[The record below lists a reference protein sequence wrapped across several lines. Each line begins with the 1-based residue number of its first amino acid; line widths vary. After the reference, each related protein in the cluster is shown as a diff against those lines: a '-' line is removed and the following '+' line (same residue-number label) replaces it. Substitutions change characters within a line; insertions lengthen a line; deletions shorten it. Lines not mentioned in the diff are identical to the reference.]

1 MNGAD
6 LEAFKAQMR
15 ANMAERRASTAPL
28 AEQRAAFDATVADI
42 PLADGVTVEAL
53 PAGAP
58 PGERL
63 VPRDA
68 LPGCAL
74 LYFHGGG
81 FYTGSTRSHR
91 HLVSRLAHAAR
102 LTAYNMDYRLA
113 PENRFPAAVED
124 ARVVYRWLLGQGI
137 AASRL
142 VISGDSAGGNL
153 ALGVALWALKEGVPL
168 PGGLYLI
175 SPWLDLAQTRA
186 AYEARAQT
194 DPLFIRSGVAKGAQ
208 LYLQGTPA
216 TDPWAS
222 PVHADPAG
230 LPRTLIQVGTDE
242 ILLSDSL
249 DFATRAALAGVGVRL
264 DVWAQMMHVWLYQHR
279 VLEQG
284 RRAIAEAGEW
294 LRETVAAEGAQ
305 NTV

>member
-1 MNGAD
+1 MNQAE

-15 ANMAERRASTAPL
+15 ANMAERRTSTAPL
-28 AEQRAAFDATVADI
+28 AEQRLQFDANAKDI
-42 PLADGVTVEAL
+42 PLPEGVRVEAL
-53 PAGAP
+53 PSGAP

-63 VPRDA
+63 VPGQA
-68 LPGCAL
+68 LPGCAF

-91 HLVSRLAHAAR
+91 HLVAHLAEAAR
-102 LTAYNMDYRLA
+102 LTSYSMDYRLA

-124 ARVVYRWLLGQGI
+124 ARAAYRWLLGQGI
-137 AASRL
+137 AAERI
-142 VISGDSAGGNL
+142 VVGGDSAGGNL
-153 ALGVALWALKEGVPL
+153 ALGVALWARQEGVPL

-186 AYEARAQT
+186 SYEARASS
-194 DPLFIRSGVAKGAQ
+194 DPMFIREGVSKGAL
-208 LYLQGTPA
+208 LYLQGTSLA
-216 TDPWAS
+216 DPWAS
-222 PVHADPAG
+222 PVHADPTG

-249 DFATRAALAGVGVRL
+249 DFASKAALAGVGVRL

-279 VLEQG
+279 VIPEG
-284 RRAIAEAGEW
+284 RQAIAEAGVW
-294 LRETVAAEGAQ
+294 LRDTVSRETQ